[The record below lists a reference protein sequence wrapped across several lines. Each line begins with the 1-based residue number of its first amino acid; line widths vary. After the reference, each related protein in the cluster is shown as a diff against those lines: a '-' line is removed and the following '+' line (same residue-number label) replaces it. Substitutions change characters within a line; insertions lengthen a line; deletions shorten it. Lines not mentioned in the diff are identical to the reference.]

1 MHPSSSPPFLSI
13 LLFLPLFFR
22 SSKSYLTC
30 LWLLQQR
37 HTSLTQY
44 SMITVSCFLN
54 FANYHIT
61 SASFLSFFFFNEWW
75 CQYFPMPFVY
85 SYGPHCYPNW
95 VVQSENHIKPFP
107 SALSFLPFHYNLC
120 KQVHL
125 LSWLILQ
132 YDSVRDKWLLREQW
146 SYLLFKSWWNQFMR
160 T

>member
-13 LLFLPLFFR
+13 LLFLPL
-22 SSKSYLTC
+22 SLPTSESYLTC

-37 HTSLTQY
+37 HTSLTQH
-44 SMITVSCFLN
+44 SVITVSCFRN
-54 FANYHIT
+54 FTNHHIT
-61 SASFLSFFFFNEWW
+61 SASSFYKWC

-85 SYGPHCYPNW
+85 TYGPHCYPNW
-95 VVQSENHIKPFP
+95 VVQSENHIKSFP
-107 SALSFLPFHYNLC
+107 SALSFLPFRYNLC

-132 YDSVRDKWLLREQW
+132 YDSVRDEWLLREQW